1 MSGNATYQALSPNL
15 RGTLYFSKLY
25 LRMENTG
32 MSSNL
37 RRFDVARRIAS
48 YAVSAIVASL
58 VYIVW
63 FVVDIRIDQRGSPDP
78 GFRFDFGF
86 AFIFSLIGGFALAL
100 LIMTIPWAIA
110 LWAHLKTRWDG
121 RIYFPAVGGLLV
133 FTLGCVAASISPK
146 PLFIEDQTFLEG
158 AVITAQRQG
167 PCLLISGIAFGAC
180 YWWLERRI
188 RASS

>member
-1 MSGNATYQALSPNL
+1 LLQGRLSSYVDTQLSHLGSPNFHQL
-15 RGTLYFSKLY
+15 PVNAPKCPFA
-25 LRMENTG
+25 
-32 MSSNL
+32 NL
-37 RRFDVARRIAS
+37 
-48 YAVSAIVASL
+48 
-58 VYIVW
+58 
-63 FVVDIRIDQRGSPDP
+63 QRDGIHQLCGPAP
-78 GFRFDFGF
+78 
-86 AFIFSLIGGFALAL
+86 
-100 LIMTIPWAIA
+100 
-110 LWAHLKTRWDG
+110 KTQWDG

-133 FTLGCVAASISPK
+133 FTLGCAAASISPK